1 MDGSGSNNFNR
12 MESEQFNK
20 MQSRFSNDG
29 NGNKVNV
36 DRILEMKKKKEKVAF
51 ITAYDYSSALIYDRA
66 GVDGVLV
73 GDSAAMVMLGYN
85 TTDLIGMQE
94 MLVFCGAVSKAVKRA
109 LIIGDMPF
117 GSFQS
122 SHSEAIRNAVL
133 FVKAGCDAV
142 KIEGGTEVAP
152 IIKSIAAAG
161 IPVLGHIGFKPQT
174 SPLWNNKKLH
184 GKTFESALL
193 LIEDAKELEKAGAF
207 GIVLEMVTDEVATL
221 ISQSLSVPTIGIGS
235 GSNCDGQV
243 LVSHDLLGMQENIQ
257 LRFVKRY
264 ASLFN
269 IIHDAVSSY
278 TKDVKSKNFPQETNC
293 FHMNGD
299 EFAKVMKTLKREKR
313 ASVND

>member
-1 MDGSGSNNFNR
+1 
-12 MESEQFNK
+12 
-20 MQSRFSNDG
+20 MQSRFFNDG

-51 ITAYDYSSALIYDRA
+51 IAAYDYSSALIYDKA

-73 GDSAAMVMLGYN
+73 GDSAAMVMLGYDN
-85 TTDLIGMQE
+85 TDLIGMQE

-117 GSFQS
+117 GSYQS
-122 SHSEAIRNAVL
+122 SPSEAIQNAVL

-142 KIEGGTEVAP
+142 KIEGGTEVSP
-152 IIKSIAAAG
+152 IIKSIAGAG

-174 SPLWNNKKLH
+174 SRLWNNQKLH
-184 GKTFESALL
+184 GKTSETALL

-207 GIVLEMVTDEVATL
+207 GIVLEMVTDEVAAL
-221 ISQSLSVPTIGIGS
+221 ITRSLSIPTIGIGS
-235 GSNCDGQV
+235 GLNCDGQV

-257 LRFVKRY
+257 LKFVKRY
-264 ASLFN
+264 ASLYD
-269 IIHDAVSSY
+269 IIHEAVSSY

-293 FHMNGD
+293 FHMNGE
-299 EFAKVMKTLKREKR
+299 EFAKVLKTLKKEKR
-313 ASVND
+313 ASLND